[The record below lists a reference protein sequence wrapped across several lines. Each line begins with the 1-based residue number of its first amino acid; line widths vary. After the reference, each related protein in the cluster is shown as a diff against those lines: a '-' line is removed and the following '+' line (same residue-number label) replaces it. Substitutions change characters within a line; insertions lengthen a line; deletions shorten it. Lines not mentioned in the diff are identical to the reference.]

1 MGRIICLL
9 AIELL
14 FLVPIPGLNLLNKT
28 SFGFERSS
36 QIKGKVIDAESKA
49 PISYANVTLF
59 HLPDTIPFR
68 RAITDLRGEF
78 SFNELQGGEYTVMVH
93 FMGFKDFKTQPFILT
108 GRTTTTHPIE
118 LIPLQVEPVP
128 IGEVVTQFDTEKP
141 VYQGEKKIILVE
153 NQISGAGGTASD
165 LLRKLPS
172 VTQSADGTIAIH
184 GNSNLLVFKNGKPSA
199 LKGNELL
206 QNTPAAE
213 VKKIELITSP
223 SAKYDASGSGG
234 IINIITKKNTLNG
247 INGNVQMGVDDLG
260 AYTSDILLN
269 YQRQKFSFFAG
280 IDHNRRR
287 NEGDVDY
294 VTDYLTDQTHFTKTG
309 LRNAQRVNTGFRTG
323 FEYLPSPNDKIS
335 ASANVGSYLTNNDG
349 NWKINK
355 LNSNQNTSS
364 QFYATDNSQ
373 LEGNYGGADIT
384 YEHKFNS
391 TNKILNFSTLW
402 NIVDYDDNYLNQN
415 TDLAGAV
422 QMKQKTILNKT
433 HNNFQ
438 FNSDYAAPIGKTGN
452 LEIGYQLSYNN
463 VEESYHSEF
472 NNPPPPVVTDQL
484 TQYYDL
490 VNSAYG
496 TWQYKTERFDVKTGL
511 RAEYL
516 SRELKNADKSYP
528 LQRLSLYPTL
538 NGSFRIDPV
547 QEILFNYSRRTD
559 QLKPIQLD
567 PLLRWYD
574 FYNVMVGNPNLK
586 NEIVNKTT
594 IDYLLNFK
602 KMTLSTELFYFS
614 STDKIEVIQSL
625 YQKGI
630 FLNRLE
636 NMGSEK
642 TLGIEFNAE
651 WPVCSWLSLSEK
663 LDFIDSWLN
672 VQLAPIAQKKN
683 YRQCYSVSTASFNIT
698 PTTQLEADFTY
709 YSPSMTAQSN
719 VEKYY
724 MAGLSFRQMFLNKK
738 LSFTITGRDIF
749 GMFKKTEHI
758 QGPDFNQT
766 VTTYYQFPIRFSVSY
781 KFNHYTRDEKRIAK
795 QPLPE

>member
-1 MGRIICLL
+1 MGRIFCLL
-9 AIELL
+9 VIELL
-14 FLVPIPGLNLLNKT
+14 FLLPLPGLNLLKKT

-36 QIKGKVIDAESKA
+36 QIRGKVIDAESKA
-49 PISYANVTLF
+49 PIGYASVSLY
-59 HLPDTIPFR
+59 HLPDTIPFKH
-68 RAITDLRGEF
+68 AITDLKGDF

-108 GRTTTTHPIE
+108 GKTTISSIE
-118 LIPLQVEPVP
+118 LIPLQVESLP
-128 IGEVVTQFDTEKP
+128 IGEVVTRFDTGKP
-141 VYQGEKKIILVE
+141 VYQQEKKIIIVD

-172 VTQSADGTIAIH
+172 VTQGADGTISIH
-184 GNSNLLVFKNGKPSA
+184 GNSNLLVFKNGKPSS

-206 QNTPAAE
+206 QNTSATE

-234 IINIITKKNTLNG
+234 IINIITKRNTLNG
-247 INGNVQMGVDDLG
+247 INGNVQMGVDHLG

-280 IDHNRRR
+280 FDHNCRR
-287 NEGDVDY
+287 NKGDIDY
-294 VTDYLTDQTHFTKTG
+294 VTDYLTDQSHLTKTG
-309 LRNAQRVNTGFRTG
+309 LRNAKRVNTGFRTG
-323 FEYLPSPNDKIS
+323 FEYLPSPDDKIS
-335 ASANVGSYLTNNDG
+335 VSANAGSYLTNNDG
-349 NWKINK
+349 DWKINK
-355 LNSNQNTSS
+355 IITNQNTNT
-364 QFYATDNSQ
+364 QFNATDHTQ
-373 LEGNYGGADIT
+373 LEGNYGGADFT
-384 YEHKFNS
+384 HEHKFNPL
-391 TNKILNFSTLW
+391 NKTITFSTLW
-402 NIVDYDDNYLNQN
+402 NIVDYDESYLNLN
-415 TDLAGAV
+415 TDQASAV
-422 QMKQKTILNKT
+422 LMKQTTLLNKT

-438 FNSDYAAPIGKTGN
+438 FNTDYSTPTGKIGH
-452 LEIGYQLSYNN
+452 LELGYQLSYNK
-463 VEESYHSEF
+463 VDESYHSEF
-472 NNPPPPVVTDQL
+472 NNPPSLVVNNQL
-484 TQYYDL
+484 SQFYDL

-496 TWQYKTERFDVKTGL
+496 TWQYKTERFDIKTGL

-516 SRELKNADKSYP
+516 SRELETSDKSYP
-528 LQRLSLYPTL
+528 LQRLSLYPSM
-538 NGSFRIDPV
+538 NGSFRIDPI
-547 QEILFNYSRRTD
+547 QEILLNYSRRTD

-614 STDKIEVIQSL
+614 TADKIEVIQSL

-636 NMGSEK
+636 NVGSEK

-651 WPVCSWLSLSEK
+651 WPVCSWFSLNEK

-672 VQLAPIAQKKN
+672 VQLQPIAQKKN
-683 YRQCYSVSTASFNIT
+683 YRQFYSVSTASFTIT
-698 PTTQLEADFTY
+698 PNTQIEADFTY
-709 YSPSMTAQSN
+709 YSPSMTAQTS

-724 MAGLSFRQMFLNKK
+724 MMGLSFRQMFLDKK
-738 LSFTITGRDIF
+738 LSFTLTGRDVF
-749 GMFKKTEHI
+749 GLFKKTEHI
-758 QGPDFNQT
+758 QGSDFNQT
-766 VTTYYQFPIRFSVSY
+766 VTTYYHFPIRFSISY
-781 KFNHYTRDEKRIAK
+781 KFNRFTRDEKRVAK

>member
-1 MGRIICLL
+1 MGRITCLL
-9 AIELL
+9 VIELL
-14 FLVPIPGLNLLNKT
+14 FLVPLPGLNLLNKT

-49 PISYANVTLF
+49 PISYANVTLY
-59 HLPDTIPFR
+59 HLPDTIPYRF
-68 RAITDLRGEF
+68 AITDLQGEF

-93 FMGFKDFKTQPFILT
+93 FMGFKNFKTQPITLT
-108 GRTTTTHPIE
+108 GRTTFYLME
-118 LIPLQVEPVP
+118 LIPLQVESVP
-128 IGEVVTQFDTEKP
+128 IGEVVAQFDTERP
-141 VYQGEKKIILVE
+141 VYQQEKKIIYVE
-153 NQISGAGGTASD
+153 DQLSGAGGTASD

-184 GNSNLLVFKNGKPSA
+184 GNSNLLVFKNGKPSS

-206 QNTPAAE
+206 QNTSAAE

-234 IINIITKKNTLNG
+234 IINIITKRNTLNG
-247 INGNVQMGVDDLG
+247 INGNVQMGVDHLG
-260 AYTSDILLN
+260 AYSSDVLLN

-280 IDHNRRR
+280 FEHNRRR

-309 LRNAQRVNTGFRTG
+309 LRKAQRVNTGFRTG
-323 FEYLPSPNDKIS
+323 FEILPSPDDKIS
-335 ASANVGSYLTNNDG
+335 VSANAGSYLTNNDG
-349 NWKINK
+349 DWKLDKINSYQK
-355 LNSNQNTSS
+355 TNT
-364 QFYATDNSQ
+364 QFNATDNTH
-373 LEGNYGGADIT
+373 LEGNYGGADFT
-384 YEHKFNS
+384 YEHKFNPI
-391 TNKILNFSTLW
+391 NKTITFSTLW
-402 NIVDYDDNYLNQN
+402 NIVDYDESYLNLN
-415 TDLAGAV
+415 TDQAGAV
-422 QMKQKTILNKT
+422 LMKQTTILNKT

-438 FNSDYAAPIGKTGN
+438 FNTDYSTPAGKIGH
-452 LEIGYQLSYNN
+452 LEIGYQLAYNK
-463 VEESYHSEF
+463 VDESYHSEF
-472 NNPPPPVVTDQL
+472 SNPPPIVLTDQL
-484 TQYYDL
+484 SQFYDL

-496 TWQYKTERFDVKTGL
+496 TWQYKTERFDIKTGL

-516 SRELKNADKSYP
+516 SRELKNSDINYP

-547 QEILFNYSRRTD
+547 QEILLNYSRRTD

-567 PLLRWYD
+567 PLPRWYD

-614 STDKIEVIQSL
+614 TADKIEVIQSL

-651 WPVCSWLSLSEK
+651 WPVCSWFSLSEK
-663 LDFIDSWLN
+663 LDFIGSWLN
-672 VQLAPIAQKKN
+672 VQLEPIAQKKN

-698 PTTQLEADFTY
+698 PNTQIEADFTY
-709 YSPSMTAQSN
+709 YSPSMTAQTN

-738 LSFTITGRDIF
+738 LSFTLTGRDVF
-749 GMFKKTEHI
+749 GLFKKTEHI
-758 QGPDFNQT
+758 KGPDFNQT

-781 KFNHYTRDEKRIAK
+781 KFNHYTRNEKRIAK

>member
-9 AIELL
+9 VIELL
-14 FLVPIPGLNLLNKT
+14 FLVPLPGLNLLNKS
-28 SFGFERSS
+28 SFGLERSS

-49 PISYANVTLF
+49 PIGYASVTLY
-59 HLPDTIPFR
+59 HLPDTVPYKF
-68 RAITDLRGEF
+68 AVTDLKGEY
-78 SFNELQGGEYTVMVH
+78 SFIGLQGGEYTVLVH

-108 GRTTTTHPIE
+108 GRTTFYPIE
-118 LIPLQVEPVP
+118 LIPLQVESVP
-128 IGEVVTQFDTEKP
+128 IGEVVTQFDTGKP
-141 VYQGEKKIILVE
+141 VYQQEKKIIIVD

-172 VTQSADGTIAIH
+172 VTQGADGTIAIH
-184 GNSNLLVFKNGKPSA
+184 GNSNLLVFKNGKPSS

-206 QNTPAAE
+206 QNTSAAD

-234 IINIITKKNTLNG
+234 IINIITKRNTLNG
-247 INGNVQMGVDDLG
+247 INGNAQMGVDNLG
-260 AYTSDILLN
+260 ANTSDILLN

-280 IDHNRRR
+280 FDHNRRR

-294 VTDYLTDQTHFTKTG
+294 LTDYLIDASHLTKTG

-323 FEYLPSPNDKIS
+323 FEYLPSPDDKIS
-335 ASANVGSYLTNNDG
+335 ASANAGNYLINNDG
-349 NWKINK
+349 DWKIDKINTYQ
-355 LNSNQNTSS
+355 NSNT
-364 QFYATDNSQ
+364 QFNATDHTQ
-373 LEGNYGGADIT
+373 LEGNYGGADFT
-384 YEHKFNS
+384 YEHKFNP
-391 TNKILNFSTLW
+391 NKTLTFSTLW
-402 NIVDYDDNYLNQN
+402 NIVDYDDNYLNLY
-415 TDLAGAV
+415 TDQAGAV
-422 QMKQKTILNKT
+422 LMKQTTILDKT

-438 FNSDYAAPIGKTGN
+438 FNTDYSTPTGN
-452 LEIGYQLSYNN
+452 IGHLEIGYQLSYNK
-463 VEESYHSEF
+463 VDESYHSEF
-472 NNPPPPVVTDQL
+472 NNPPLFEVTDQ
-484 TQYYDL
+484 QSRFYDL

-496 TWQYKTERFDVKTGL
+496 TWQYKTEHFDVKTGL

-516 SRELKNADKSYP
+516 SRELENSDKKYP
-528 LQRLSLYPTL
+528 LQRLSLYPSL
-538 NGSFRIDPV
+538 NGSFRINPI
-547 QEILFNYSRRTD
+547 QEILLNYSRRTD
-559 QLKPIQLD
+559 HLTPIQLD
-567 PLLRWYD
+567 PLPRWYD

-586 NEIVNKTT
+586 NEIINKTT

-602 KMTLSTELFYFS
+602 KMTLTTELFYFS
-614 STDKIEVIQSL
+614 TADKIEVIQSL

-651 WPVCSWLSLSEK
+651 WPVCSWFSLSEK
-663 LDFIDSWLN
+663 LDFIGSWLN

-683 YRQCYSVSTASFNIT
+683 YRQYYSVSTASFNIT
-698 PTTQLEADFTY
+698 PNTQLEADFTY
-709 YSPSMTAQSN
+709 YSPSMTAQTKI
-719 VEKYY
+719 EKYY
-724 MAGLSFRQMFLNKK
+724 MVGLSFRQMFLNKK
-738 LSFTITGRDIF
+738 LSFTLTGRDVF
-749 GMFKKTEHI
+749 GLFKKTEHI